1 MLDIEIALKSE
12 WHQNDLDS
20 IYHSSLELVEP
31 KWLYDLKSFIENE
44 YHVRVMTLAY
54 DEKRDKVYIIF
65 YDFTDQ
71 DLFCKTTNIGFWQ
84 SSNEVNKK
92 AIELS
97 GKMTIQ
103 CNIRPCTFV
112 PEART
117 TVFTSVA
124 IQYECKLLE
133 IIPDNLPCWLCFKN
147 YFAFIFETKE
157 QASEFL
163 RSEYKQQMHK
173 KIFEIAKTMDKYG
186 VIKESDVHIFADYQ
200 AHFDQREGHYH
211 QWLEELKYDEM
222 NNYENML
229 AMI

>member
-1 MLDIEIALKSE
+1 MLDVETAKKINWYK
-12 WHQNDLDS
+12 NDVDS
-20 IYHSSLELVEP
+20 IFRSSLESIEP
-31 KWLYDLKSFIENE
+31 KWLYDLKCFIENE
-44 YHVRVMTLAY
+44 YHVRIMTLAY
-54 DEKRDKVYIIF
+54 DEKSDKVYIIF
-65 YDFTDQ
+65 YDFTDWFSFYKQ
-71 DLFCKTTNIGFWQ
+71 CNISWLETPV
-84 SSNEVNKK
+84 EVNKK

-97 GKMTIQ
+97 TKKTIQ
-103 CNIRPCTFV
+103 CRICSTAFV
-112 PEART
+112 PAAHT

-124 IQYECKLLE
+124 RQYECKLLD
-133 IIPDNLPCWLCFKN
+133 IIPDNIPCRLYYHG

-157 QASEFL
+157 QAGEFL

-200 AHFDQREGHYH
+200 AHFDKMEGHYH
-211 QWLEELKYDEM
+211 QWLEELDYDEM

>member
-84 SSNEVNKK
+84 SPNEVNKK
-92 AIELS
+92 AVELS
-97 GKMTIQ
+97 GKMTMQ
-103 CNIRPCTFV
+103 CKSCPCTFV
-112 PEART
+112 LEARS
-117 TVFTSVA
+117 TVITLVA
-124 IQYECKLLE
+124 RQYECELLD
-133 IIPDNLPCWLCFKN
+133 IIPDSIPCRLYYHG

-157 QASEFL
+157 QAGEFL

-173 KIFEIAKTMDKYG
+173 KIFEIAKKMDKYG

-200 AHFDQREGHYH
+200 AHFDQMEGHYH

>member
-1 MLDIEIALKSE
+1 MLDVETAKKINWYK
-12 WHQNDLDS
+12 NDVDN
-20 IYHSSLELVEP
+20 IFRASLESIEP
-31 KWLYDLKSFIENE
+31 KWLYDLKCFIENE
-44 YHVRVMTLAY
+44 YHVRIMTLTY
-54 DEKRDKVYIIF
+54 DEKSDKVYIIF
-65 YDFTDQ
+65 YDYIDIES
-71 DLFCKTTNIGFWQ
+71 FCEKSNIVFWQ
-84 SSNEVNKK
+84 PPIKLNKK

-117 TVFTSVA
+117 AVFTSVA
-124 IQYECKLLE
+124 RQYECKLLD